1 MCKKA
6 DNREKSNG
14 IILHKVSQLTWLD
27 RQIPRRQEFVFNFK
41 CLVDISVMMA
51 SSAKTIVILFVFR
64 RGKAESFIISY
75 CSTQIKQRGIYQL
88 LHEDEQKFADVELC
102 EPPTNHDS
110 LREPSSFL
118 LQNFL

>member
-64 RGKAESFIISY
+64 RGKAEFIYYFILFNTNQAARYLS
-75 CSTQIKQRGIYQL
+75 IIARG
-88 LHEDEQKFADVELC
+88 
-102 EPPTNHDS
+102 
-110 LREPSSFL
+110 
-118 LQNFL
+118 